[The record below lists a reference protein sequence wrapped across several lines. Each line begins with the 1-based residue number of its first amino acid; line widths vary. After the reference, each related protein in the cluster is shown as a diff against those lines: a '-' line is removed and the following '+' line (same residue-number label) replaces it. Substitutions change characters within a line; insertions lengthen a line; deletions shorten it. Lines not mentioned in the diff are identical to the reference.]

1 MTFSKNTPIIDRKA
15 QNNTAQGLCRVA
27 TGIFRQ
33 FSPETAKGMT
43 KMTFDEMFAQAK
55 ALLENA
61 SAKDTDTAVSVQFDV
76 SGDGCG
82 AFYAV
87 VSADSDKLTIEPFDY
102 KDHDVLV
109 SADSAALLDALRT
122 AETAALELA
131 GEWEKIVAFRSVLDT
146 LPKPKKEAAPKAKAP
161 AAKKAAAKPAAK
173 KAEAPK
179 AAATVKKTEP
189 VKPAAEKPAAA
200 TAKKETVKVEAP
212 KAAAVKTE
220 PVKPAVKTAATA
232 AKAPAAKPAATTAKT
247 TAAAKNS
254 KKK

>member
-1 MTFSKNTPIIDRKA
+1 
-15 QNNTAQGLCRVA
+15 
-27 TGIFRQ
+27 
-33 FSPETAKGMT
+33 
-43 KMTFDEMFAQAK
+43 MTFDEMFAQAK

-61 SAKDTDTAVSVQFDV
+61 STKDTDTAVSVQFDV

-146 LPKPKKEAAPKAKAP
+146 LPKPKK
-161 AAKKAAAKPAAK
+161 
-173 KAEAPK
+173 

-189 VKPAAEKPAAA
+189 VKSAAKKPAAA
-200 TAKKETVKVEAP
+200 TAKKETVKAEAP
-212 KAAAVKTE
+212 KAAAAVKTE
-220 PVKPAVKTAATA
+220 PVKPAVKTAAAT
-232 AKAPAAKPAATTAKT
+232 AKAPAAKPAAATAKT
-247 TAAAKNS
+247 AAKNS
-254 KKK
+254 KK

>member
-1 MTFSKNTPIIDRKA
+1 
-15 QNNTAQGLCRVA
+15 
-27 TGIFRQ
+27 
-33 FSPETAKGMT
+33 
-43 KMTFDEMFAQAK
+43 MTFDEMFAQAK

-146 LPKPKKEAAPKAKAP
+146 LPKPKKAAAPKAKAP
-161 AAKKAAAKPAAK
+161 AAKKAAEKPAAK
-173 KAEAPK
+173 KAE
-179 AAATVKKTEP
+179 P
-189 VKPAAEKPAAA
+189 VKSAAKKPATA
-200 TAKKETVKVEAP
+200 TAKKETVKAEAP
-212 KAAAVKTE
+212 KAAAAVKTE
-220 PVKPAVKTAATA
+220 PVKPAVKTAAAT

-247 TAAAKNS
+247 AAAKNG
-254 KKK
+254 KK

>member
-1 MTFSKNTPIIDRKA
+1 
-15 QNNTAQGLCRVA
+15 
-27 TGIFRQ
+27 
-33 FSPETAKGMT
+33 
-43 KMTFDEMFAQAK
+43 MTFDEMFAQAK

-161 AAKKAAAKPAAK
+161 AAKKAPAKPAAK

-179 AAATVKKTEP
+179 TAATVKKTEP
-189 VKPAAEKPAAA
+189 VKSAAKKPAAA
-200 TAKKETVKVEAP
+200 TAKKETVKAEAP
-212 KAAAVKTE
+212 KAVKTE
-220 PVKPAVKTAATA
+220 PVKPAVKTASATA
-232 AKAPAAKPAATTAKT
+232 KVPAAKPAATTAKT
-247 TAAAKNS
+247 AAAKNS
-254 KKK
+254 KK

>member
-1 MTFSKNTPIIDRKA
+1 
-15 QNNTAQGLCRVA
+15 
-27 TGIFRQ
+27 
-33 FSPETAKGMT
+33 
-43 KMTFDEMFAQAK
+43 MTFDEMFAQAK

-146 LPKPKKEAAPKAKAP
+146 LPKPRRRLLLRQRLRLRRKLLQSRLQKRQKHRRLLQL
-161 AAKKAAAKPAAK
+161 
-173 KAEAPK
+173 
-179 AAATVKKTEP
+179 
-189 VKPAAEKPAAA
+189 
-200 TAKKETVKVEAP
+200 
-212 KAAAVKTE
+212 
-220 PVKPAVKTAATA
+220 
-232 AKAPAAKPAATTAKT
+232 
-247 TAAAKNS
+247 
-254 KKK
+254 

>member
-1 MTFSKNTPIIDRKA
+1 
-15 QNNTAQGLCRVA
+15 
-27 TGIFRQ
+27 
-33 FSPETAKGMT
+33 
-43 KMTFDEMFAQAK
+43 MTFDEMFAQAK

-131 GEWEKIVAFRSVLDT
+131 GEWEKIVAFRGVLDT

-161 AAKKAAAKPAAK
+161 AAKKAPAKPAAK

-179 AAATVKKTEP
+179 TAATVKKTDP
-189 VKPAAEKPAAA
+189 V
-200 TAKKETVKVEAP
+200 KKETVKAEAP
-212 KAAAVKTE
+212 KAAAAVKTE
-220 PVKPAVKTAATA
+220 PVKPAVKTAAATA
-232 AKAPAAKPAATTAKT
+232 KVPAAKPAATTAKT
-247 TAAAKNS
+247 AAAKNS
-254 KKK
+254 KK

>member
-1 MTFSKNTPIIDRKA
+1 
-15 QNNTAQGLCRVA
+15 
-27 TGIFRQ
+27 
-33 FSPETAKGMT
+33 
-43 KMTFDEMFAQAK
+43 MTFDEMFAQAK

-87 VSADSDKLTIEPFDY
+87 ASADSDKLTIEPFDY

-131 GEWEKIVAFRSVLDT
+131 GEWEKIVAFRGVLDT
-146 LPKPKKEAAPKAKAP
+146 LPKPKKAAAPKAKAP
-161 AAKKAAAKPAAK
+161 AAKKAPAKPAAK

-179 AAATVKKTEP
+179 TAAK
-189 VKPAAEKPAAA
+189 KPAAA
-200 TAKKETVKVEAP
+200 TAKKETVKAEAP
-212 KAAAVKTE
+212 KAAAAVKTE
-220 PVKPAVKTAATA
+220 PVKPAVKTAAVTA
-232 AKAPAAKPAATTAKT
+232 TVPAAKPAATTAKT
-247 TAAAKNS
+247 AAAKNS
-254 KKK
+254 KK

>member
-1 MTFSKNTPIIDRKA
+1 
-15 QNNTAQGLCRVA
+15 
-27 TGIFRQ
+27 
-33 FSPETAKGMT
+33 
-43 KMTFDEMFAQAK
+43 MTFDEMFAQAK

-161 AAKKAAAKPAAK
+161 AAKKAPAKPAAK

-179 AAATVKKTEP
+179 TAATVKKTEP
-189 VKPAAEKPAAA
+189 VKSAVKTAAA
-200 TAKKETVKVEAP
+200 TAKV
-212 KAAAVKTE
+212 
-220 PVKPAVKTAATA
+220 
-232 AKAPAAKPAATTAKT
+232 PAAKPAATTAKT
-247 TAAAKNS
+247 AAAKNS
-254 KKK
+254 KK

>member
-1 MTFSKNTPIIDRKA
+1 
-15 QNNTAQGLCRVA
+15 
-27 TGIFRQ
+27 
-33 FSPETAKGMT
+33 
-43 KMTFDEMFAQAK
+43 MTFDEMFAQAK

-131 GEWEKIVAFRSVLDT
+131 GEWEKIVAFRSVLD
-146 LPKPKKEAAPKAKAP
+146 L
-161 AAKKAAAKPAAK
+161 
-173 KAEAPK
+173 
-179 AAATVKKTEP
+179 
-189 VKPAAEKPAAA
+189 
-200 TAKKETVKVEAP
+200 
-212 KAAAVKTE
+212 
-220 PVKPAVKTAATA
+220 
-232 AKAPAAKPAATTAKT
+232 
-247 TAAAKNS
+247 S
-254 KKK
+254 LIHI

>member
-1 MTFSKNTPIIDRKA
+1 
-15 QNNTAQGLCRVA
+15 
-27 TGIFRQ
+27 
-33 FSPETAKGMT
+33 
-43 KMTFDEMFAQAK
+43 MTFDEMFAQAK

-161 AAKKAAAKPAAK
+161 AAKKAPAK
-173 KAEAPK
+173 KAEEPK
-179 AAATVKKTEP
+179 TAATVKKTEP
-189 VKPAAEKPAAA
+189 VKPAAKKPATA
-200 TAKKETVKVEAP
+200 TAKKETVKAEAP
-212 KAAAVKTE
+212 KAAAAVKTE
-220 PVKPAVKTAATA
+220 PVKSAVKTASATA
-232 AKAPAAKPAATTAKT
+232 KVSAAKPAATTAKT
-247 TAAAKNS
+247 AAAKNG
-254 KKK
+254 KK

>member
-1 MTFSKNTPIIDRKA
+1 
-15 QNNTAQGLCRVA
+15 
-27 TGIFRQ
+27 
-33 FSPETAKGMT
+33 
-43 KMTFDEMFAQAK
+43 MTFDEMFAQAK

-161 AAKKAAAKPAAK
+161 AAKKAPAK

-179 AAATVKKTEP
+179 TAATVKKTEP
-189 VKPAAEKPAAA
+189 VKPAAKKPATA
-200 TAKKETVKVEAP
+200 TAKKETVKAEAP
-212 KAAAVKTE
+212 KAAAAVKTE
-220 PVKPAVKTAATA
+220 PVKSAVKTASATA
-232 AKAPAAKPAATTAKT
+232 KVSAAKPAATTAKT
-247 TAAAKNS
+247 AAAKNG
-254 KKK
+254 KK